1 MKKTVAI
8 GLFVVFASGLFSQT
22 PQIDQLQRQQ
32 KLLQEEI
39 RNTNKLFLDVKKE
52 ATTILQ
58 RINLINKQIAARKE
72 MMRLQHQE
80 IAALEKEQSRLELEI
95 RRLNEELKEKQ
106 ESYAKAIRVMQA
118 SRYRQNEIFFVLSG
132 KSFGESLRRMQYL
145 RDYSRWRR
153 SQAEEIKQQN
163 LLLGAR
169 KDELAKARSSKQ
181 AVLDSLKAEQM
192 RLQKEEQLRQSEM
205 ATTKG
210 KQRELQKIL
219 QDKQQQARKLDL
231 QIEKLI
237 AEEVAR
243 QEREAEARRKREADA
258 AAARARRETGKES
271 TSRET
276 AAKPAKPVAKQPEPK
291 IEKAA
296 AADETFN
303 LSRNFIANR
312 GKLPMPVTGTASI
325 VGSFGQRKHSEWIIT
340 TNSNGIDIQAQQGA
354 AIRTVFEGEVSKV
367 FSVPGYNTC
376 VIVRHGDYYTFYG
389 NIYDLF
395 VKPGDKLKAGDH
407 LGRIF
412 TDPDT
417 GVATMHFQLW
427 QKTTKLD
434 PAPWLKR

>member
-118 SRYRQNEIFFVLSG
+118 SRYRQN
-132 KSFGESLRRMQYL
+132 GESLRRMQYL

-231 QIEKLI
+231 QIE
-237 AEEVAR
+237 
-243 QEREAEARRKREADA
+243 
-258 AAARARRETGKES
+258 
-271 TSRET
+271 
-276 AAKPAKPVAKQPEPK
+276 
-291 IEKAA
+291 
-296 AADETFN
+296 
-303 LSRNFIANR
+303 
-312 GKLPMPVTGTASI
+312 
-325 VGSFGQRKHSEWIIT
+325 
-340 TNSNGIDIQAQQGA
+340 
-354 AIRTVFEGEVSKV
+354 
-367 FSVPGYNTC
+367 
-376 VIVRHGDYYTFYG
+376 
-389 NIYDLF
+389 
-395 VKPGDKLKAGDH
+395 
-407 LGRIF
+407 
-412 TDPDT
+412 
-417 GVATMHFQLW
+417 
-427 QKTTKLD
+427 
-434 PAPWLKR
+434 